1 MKALAALLL
10 AMLCGCT
17 SLRDTTHA
25 ATALDATTTAIGVSS
40 GLAVEANPLIS
51 SPAIFV
57 GVMLTRV
64 LATEYVNTLP
74 EPARTTYLSGMS
86 SVWLGAGI
94 SNMMILLLAS
104 NPVGLVFGGMAGL
117 GWWASTEQQREFAE
131 ICAHEMRI
139 NPALVCTYTPT

>member
-1 MKALAALLL
+1 MKALCVLLL
-10 AMLCGCT
+10 ALLCGCAN
-17 SLRDTTHA
+17 LRDTTHA
-25 ATALDATTTAIGVSS
+25 ATALDATTTAIGVTS

-51 SPAIFV
+51 NPAIFA

-64 LATEYVNTLP
+64 LATEYVDTLP

-94 SNMMILLLAS
+94 SNVMILLLAS
-104 NPVGLVFGGMAGL
+104 NPIGLAFGAMTGL
-117 GWWASTEQQREFAE
+117 GWWASTAERREFAAL
-131 ICAHEMRI
+131 CADYMRM

>member
-1 MKALAALLL
+1 MKTLLL
-10 AMLCGCT
+10 SLAILLAGCAN
-17 SLRDTTHA
+17 LRDSTHA

-51 SPAIFV
+51 SPAMFA
-57 GVMLTRV
+57 GLMLTRV
-64 LATEYVNTLP
+64 LATEYVDTLP

-94 SNMMILLLAS
+94 SNVMILLLAS
-104 NPVGLVFGGMAGL
+104 NPIGLAFGAMAGL
-117 GWWASTEQQREFAE
+117 GWWASTEQQRTFAE